1 MYGLKNA
8 RYDGQ
13 LLAEPAEVLY
23 QAPEMNLSN
32 SWYGTPLFVFAL
44 GCLLLILLLNMLK
57 AGHY

>member
-32 SWYGTPLFVFAL
+32 SWYGTPFSF
-44 GCLLLILLLNMLK
+44 LL
-57 AGHY
+57 